1 MTSHTAHMP
10 IICIDSSVDFPY
22 IQLTFT
28 HRFDLD
34 LKRKRNVNKPA
45 LKLPKAHEAVRMLLL
60 DYRKLD
66 GVSFQSSNRIRFF
79 LNQFCSFVVNQYSQ
93 RGEFILFY

>member
-66 GVSFQSSNRIRFF
+66 GVFISKLKSNTVFF
-79 LNQFCSFVVNQYSQ
+79 LISFVH
-93 RGEFILFY
+93 L